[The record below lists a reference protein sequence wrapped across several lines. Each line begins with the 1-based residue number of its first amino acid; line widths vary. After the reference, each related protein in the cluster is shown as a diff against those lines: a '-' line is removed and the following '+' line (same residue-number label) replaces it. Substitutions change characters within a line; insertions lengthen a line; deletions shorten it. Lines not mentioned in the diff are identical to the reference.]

1 MKCFIIL
8 ITVLV
13 VLFVAICIF
22 AALANNDLIDDEFQE
37 YEMKRLNENK
47 HKEDK

>member
-1 MKCFIIL
+1 MKWFIISGV
-8 ITVLV
+8 VLV
-13 VLFVAICIF
+13 VLFIAICIF

>member
-8 ITVLV
+8 VIVLI